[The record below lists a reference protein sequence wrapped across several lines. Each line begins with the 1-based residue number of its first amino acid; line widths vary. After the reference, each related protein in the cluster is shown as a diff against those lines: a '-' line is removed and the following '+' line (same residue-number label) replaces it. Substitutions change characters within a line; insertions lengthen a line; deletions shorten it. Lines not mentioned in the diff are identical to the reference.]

1 MRERCEYGWFSIIVH
16 NGPKQNP
23 TTWSFYQ
30 EWSWKIKNT
39 IPWPL
44 VWGRNK
50 YSSNFLDINT
60 RYSHIKY
67 QDQHQQY
74 LINIKINNSNS
85 NSNRKQILQ
94 DLYQSIISSQWS
106 VKSIKSETSNSTR
119 YSERKIQWMARA
131 NAANGYGYGQGPN
144 NQVGDQNLNTQ
155 LLSISIRSGSVKAAS
170 EKKKHEAKQKPS

>member
-1 MRERCEYGWFSIIVH
+1 MRERCENVYGWFSIIVY
-16 NGPKQNP
+16 NGPKQSP

-85 NSNRKQILQ
+85 NRKQILQ

-106 VKSIKSETSNSTR
+106 VKSIRSETSNSTQ
-119 YSERKIQWMARA
+119 YSERKVKWMARA

-155 LLSISIRSGSVKAAS
+155 LLSIRISKSSKWK
-170 EKKKHEAKQKPS
+170 EKTWSKTKT